1 MARIT
6 TEDCTGKIP
15 NHFDLTLVAAR
26 RARQLENGN
35 APMVD
40 DIRNNKP
47 TVTALREIARRSNRY
62 RTADPQQI
70 IPAGKTCPTAARI
83 VSARHPTD
91 TV

>member
-35 APMVD
+35 TPLVD

-47 TVTALREIARRSNRY
+47 TVTALREIAAGQI
-62 RTADPQQI
+62 TADI
-70 IPAGKTCPTAARI
+70 LNRSK
-83 VSARHPTD
+83 
-91 TV
+91 

>member
-35 APMVD
+35 TPLVD
-40 DIRNNKP
+40 DIRNNK
-47 TVTALREIARRSNRY
+47 TNRY
-62 RTADPQQI
+62 RPARNRSRTNRNRAADPQQI
-70 IPAGKTCPTAARI
+70 NQPANR
-83 VSARHPTD
+83 
-91 TV
+91 

>member
-35 APMVD
+35 TPLVD
-40 DIRNNKP
+40 DIRSNRP
-47 TVTALREIARRSNRY
+47 TVTALRDIA
-62 RTADPQQI
+62 
-70 IPAGKTCPTAARI
+70 AGKPIKPPCGLYRCNIT
-83 VSARHPTD
+83 TD

>member
-35 APMVD
+35 TPLVD
-40 DIRNNKP
+40 DIRNRP
-47 TVTALREIARRSNRY
+47 ARNRSRTNRN
-62 RTADPQQI
+62 RVADPQQI
-70 IPAGKTCPTAARI
+70 NQPANR
-83 VSARHPTD
+83 
-91 TV
+91 